1 MSQNQPNEEHRKKY
15 AEVIAK
21 AWSDE
26 SFKQK
31 LIANPKETLK
41 EMGVETPANMPIKVC
56 DGSDGTF
63 YLVLPKK
70 PQENMTDED
79 LKKMSGGGSSY
90 NCGFCWPGAA
100 NP

>member
-1 MSQNQPNEEHRKKY
+1 MSENQPNEEQRKKY

-31 LIANPKETLK
+31 LIQNPKEALK
-41 EMGVETPANMPIKVC
+41 EMGIDIPANMPIKVC
-56 DGSDGTF
+56 DSSDGTF

-70 PQENMTDED
+70 PEGNLSEEE
-79 LKKMSGGGSSY
+79 LKRYTGG
-90 NCGFCWPGAA
+90 NWACGGCGICTPVLST
-100 NP
+100 

>member
-1 MSQNQPNEEHRKKY
+1 MSGSQPNEEQRKKY

-31 LIANPKETLK
+31 LIANPKEALK
-41 EMGVETPANMPIKVC
+41 EMGIETPSNMPIKVC

-70 PQENMTDED
+70 PNQNLSPEE
-79 LKKMSGGGSSY
+79 LKKISGGLWGS
-90 NCGFCWPGAA
+90 GPGICM
-100 NP
+100 